1 MKKPT
6 YEEYLLL
13 CQEIWRHNRLYFTEH
28 QPLISDEEYDHLVNR
43 LKEIEKQN
51 PDWIHPSSP
60 SQRVG
65 EALTEGFKT
74 VKHTTPML
82 SLANSYSKEE
92 VEDFL
97 KRIKKISER
106 SNLTFSC
113 ELKMDGIAVSLL
125 YENGIF
131 KRGATRGDGK
141 KGDDITNNLKTVANL
156 PLQINREN
164 APHLLEVR
172 GEVYMPHQTFET
184 LNQKRFESGEP
195 MWANPRNAAAGSLK
209 LLDPKQTLQ
218 RGLKIVFYGVAEE
231 SSGTLKSQ
239 TQSHTYL
246 KTLGLP
252 TLDLTAQCESL
263 EQIWEF
269 TEKVRHQRKELPFD
283 IDGIV
288 IKVDDLKEQ
297 KRLGITG
304 KSPRWAIAYKFAAE
318 QALTFI
324 KDITVQVGRTGVLT
338 PVAEL
343 EPVFLAGS
351 TIARA
356 TLHNEEEVIRKDIR
370 VGDYVYIEKGGDVI
384 PKVVS
389 VDLKRRSSLSQPW
402 KMPATCPSCGSA
414 VVRIEGEVA
423 VRCQNFLLCPEQQM
437 RRIVFFAG
445 KDAMDIDHLGEK
457 IIEQLY
463 EKKMVRKPSDL
474 YRLTAEHLYQ
484 LEGFKEKSV
493 NNLLTSLEK
502 SKDVSLSRFIMA
514 LGIKHVGAGTAEDL
528 ADRAGDIESLMA
540 MNIEQL
546 KKIEGIGDKV
556 ANSVAEY
563 FADEAN
569 REEIQTLLKLG
580 ISPQKTQILS
590 FIDHSF
596 LDKTFVLTGSLENY
610 TRSAASALIKERGGS
625 VVNSVSKKTDF
636 LLAGSDAGS
645 KLEKAKSLGVR
656 ILNEQEF
663 VSML

>member
-1 MKKPT
+1 MKKTT
-6 YEEYLLL
+6 YEDYLLL

-28 QPLISDEEYDHLVNR
+28 NPIISDEEYDQLVNR

-82 SLANSYSKEE
+82 SLANSYSKDE
-92 VEDFL
+92 VEEFL

-106 SNLTFSC
+106 EDLTFSC

-156 PLQINREN
+156 PLQINPQN

-172 GEVYMPHQTFET
+172 GEVYMPHQTFEK
-184 LNQKRFESGEP
+184 LNQKRFEAGEP
-195 MWANPRNAAAGSLK
+195 LWANPRNAAAGSLK

-218 RGLKIVFYGVAEE
+218 RGLKIVFYGIAEE

-239 TQSHTYL
+239 TQAHTYL

-252 TLDLTAQCESL
+252 ALDLTAQCKTL

-269 TEKVRHQRKELPFD
+269 TEKVKLCRKELPFD

-297 KRLGITG
+297 KRLGLTG

-318 QALTFI
+318 QALTSI
-324 KDITVQVGRTGVLT
+324 KDITVQIGRSGVLT

-356 TLHNEEEVIRKDIR
+356 TLHNEEEVLRKDIR

-389 VDLKRRSSLSQPW
+389 VDLKRRPSHAEPW
-402 KMPATCPSCGSA
+402 KMPTTCPSCGSFVA
-414 VVRIEGEVA
+414 RIEGEVA
-423 VRCQNFLLCPEQQM
+423 VRCPNALLCPEQQM
-437 RRIVFFAG
+437 RKIVFFAG

-463 EKKMVRKPSDL
+463 DKKMIRKPSDL
-474 YRLTAEHLYQ
+474 YRLKAEHLCQ

-493 NNLLTSLEK
+493 NNLLASLEK
-502 SKDVSLSRFIMA
+502 SKEVSLTRFIMA
-514 LGIKHVGAGTAEDL
+514 LGIKHVGVGTAEDL
-528 ADRAGDIESLMA
+528 ADRAGDIETLMK
-540 MNIEQL
+540 MSVEQL
-546 KKIEGIGDKV
+546 KKIDGIGDKV
-556 ANSVAEY
+556 AHSVAEY
-563 FADEAN
+563 FSDKAN
-569 REEIQTLLKLG
+569 NEEIQALLNLG
-580 ISPQKTQILS
+580 VSPQKTESLS
-590 FIDHSF
+590 FAGHPF
-596 LDKTFVLTGSLENY
+596 LNKTFVLTGSLENY
-610 TRSAASALIKERGGS
+610 TRSAASTLIKERGGK
-625 VVNSVSKKTDF
+625 VVNSVSKNTDF

-645 KLEKAKSLGVR
+645 KLEKALSLSVR
-656 ILNEQEF
+656 ILTEQEF
-663 VSML
+663 MTLL